1 MKETA
6 SEAQQL
12 FDRGVEFAGKNTI
25 PDLVAA
31 IEALEMAR
39 SLWSKTGDRDRE
51 VLTLLELGSLYKAL
65 GATTPARERYNEAL
79 TFYQERGDRLLEA
92 FILAQIGSLYAEDAI
107 QLKLDSL
114 PYQVGFPEENESSLT
129 LSGLGST
136 SEIEGNSPD
145 EWDSKIEQEVE
156 RAREFYARS
165 LEIYEELNNSSNPD
179 RIAVR
184 QAQAQTLKRMG
195 MMFVQRRR
203 FYPHFFMRYYHFY
216 DNFYNFKPKNFLEQ
230 SLEIY
235 QEIGD
240 LQGEAFVLGQ
250 LMKLY
255 RDDPVKSEQLF
266 DRAITIYDDLESAR
280 GDRNTTILQAK
291 AKLLNIAAQN
301 TSRETRETA
310 LMFYD
315 RALTLYQ
322 QIGDRHGEANT
333 IFDLAQFYSEVDV
346 LKSRT
351 YYQKSLNLYAET
363 GDLFSQAEVYKRLGG
378 TYFNLKDWIKS
389 LSFFEQELD
398 TIDEIIRLYQK
409 LNDEKLTL
417 KFKYR
422 KPIILLKI
430 AFVSNQEGDREQ
442 EFQAL
447 SRAQTVYQ
455 QPKNIKRESN
465 FLISIA
471 QYHQWHNR
479 PKQSQK
485 AIDEAIALYRES
497 GDLEGEVRFLR
508 DRVQRFFGRN
518 LIDDIEPVNSRK
530 ELLLTYDR
538 IIAIY
543 QQLGNKRE
551 EARSLANLAE
561 FYFSSLTVVDNI
573 ELKHPENTELA
584 LSFYQKALNVSR
596 EISDP
601 DVQKSDQSFQVYL
614 LLAMAKIYYVLDRQE
629 QCVETLKE
637 IERTTS
643 GLDDLYNLAVDAT
656 TYEEPLLAIDFY
668 YKLLQ
673 ASRDLKMNSDSEI
686 RYEESLIFRSISEIY
701 YYELNDLGRALR
713 YFEKAYQLD
722 GKNQNL
728 EH

>member
-1 MKETA
+1 
-6 SEAQQL
+6 
-12 FDRGVEFAGKNTI
+12 
-25 PDLVAA
+25 
-31 IEALEMAR
+31 
-39 SLWSKTGDRDRE
+39 
-51 VLTLLELGSLYKAL
+51 L

-79 TFYQERGDRLLEA
+79 TFYQERGDRLQEA

-129 LSGLGST
+129 LSYLGST
-136 SEIEGNSPD
+136 SEIDGNSPD
-145 EWDSKIEQEVE
+145 EGDSKIEQEVE

-165 LEIYEELNNSSNPD
+165 LEIYEGLNNSSDPD
-179 RIAVR
+179 RIVVR
-184 QAQAQTLKRMG
+184 QAQAQTLKMMG

-203 FYPHFFMRYYHFY
+203 FYPHFLIRHHLYN
-216 DNFYNFKPKNFLEQ
+216 DFYNFKPKNLLEQ

-255 RDDPVKSEQLF
+255 RDDFVKSEQLF
-266 DRAITIYDDLESAR
+266 DRAMTIYDELENVSS
-280 GDRNTTILQAK
+280 DRNTTILQAK
-291 AKLLNIAAQN
+291 AQLLNIAAQN
-301 TSRETRETA
+301 ASGERREKA
-310 LMFYD
+310 LVFYD
-315 RALTLYQ
+315 RALKLYQ

-333 IFDLAQFYSEVDV
+333 IFDLAHFYSEVDV
-346 LKSRT
+346 LKSLT
-351 YYQKSLNLYAET
+351 YYQQSLNLYEQT

-389 LSFFEQELD
+389 LSFFEKELD
-398 TIDEIIRLYQK
+398 EVDKIIRLYQK
-409 LNDEKLTL
+409 LNDEKLAL

-422 KPIILLKI
+422 QPIILFKI
-430 AFVSNQEGDREQ
+430 AFVSNQKGDREQ

-479 PKQSQK
+479 PEQSQK
-485 AIDEAIALYRES
+485 AIDEAITLYRKS

-551 EARSLANLAE
+551 EARSLANLGE

-573 ELKHPENTELA
+573 ELKDPENTELA
-584 LSFYQKALNVSR
+584 LSFYRKALNVSR

-601 DVQKSDQSFQVYL
+601 DVQKSEQSFQVYL
-614 LLAMAKIYYVLDRQE
+614 LLTMAKIYYVLDRQE
-629 QCVETLKE
+629 QCVGTLKE
-637 IERTTS
+637 IERITS
-643 GLDDLYNLAVDAT
+643 GLDDLERQEQFFYNLAADAT

-673 ASRDLKMNSDSEI
+673 VSRDLKMNSDSEI
-686 RYEESLIFRSISEIY
+686 RYDESLIFRRISEIY
-701 YYELNDLGRALR
+701 YYELNDLGRALE
-713 YFEKAYQLD
+713 YFEKASQLD
-722 GKNQNL
+722 GRNQNP